1 MGICMKL
8 WYASFSKVFRRW
20 QVLTI
25 FLHRYASLDTKVR
38 PRFDG
43 DRVYVHD
50 SIVLTVIGGSTHV
63 THSMFVTFWRDKR
76 GFMYLHVMSSWWDFG
91 LKTMQHTHDLWILVI
106 HPDSWYLYRTTLN
119 LQQCCS
125 AWQDRSQ
132 EFAWRLY
139 QHDIKGF
146 QADCIETQWIQQRR
160 CPVAGPC
167 GCCLLQ
173 LSGMGRPYSLPCLP
187 CFSYY
192 RGPNM
197 PWRMRCEFHEVFV
210 VFLISSYVLV
220 LEDVGCGVRPRL

>member
-125 AWQDRSQ
+125 AVVHGRIALKNLPGDYISMTSRAFRRIVSKPSGFSNDVAQSQ
-132 EFAWRLY
+132 ALADAVYSSCQAWVGR
-139 QHDIKGF
+139 
-146 QADCIETQWIQQRR
+146 TV
-160 CPVAGPC
+160 CPVYPVFPIIEVQTC
-167 GCCLLQ
+167 LEGCA
-173 LSGMGRPYSLPCLP
+173 
-187 CFSYY
+187 
-192 RGPNM
+192 
-197 PWRMRCEFHEVFV
+197 V
-210 VFLISSYVLV
+210 SSMK
-220 LEDVGCGVRPRL
+220 CS